1 MKKKSSQNLD
11 KINEFDKFL
20 KNILKLKRVK
30 NTSVNN
36 CSEWD
41 SINHLTIIFKLES
54 LFKLKIKNNTVPKL
68 TSYKKIIKYLNR

>member
-20 KNILKLKRVK
+20 KKILKLKRLK
-30 NTSVNN
+30 NSSINN

-54 LFKLKIKNNTVPKL
+54 LFKLKIKNNTVQKL
-68 TSYKKIIKYLNR
+68 TSYKKIIKYINR

>member
-20 KNILKLKRVK
+20 KKILKIKRVK

>member
-11 KINEFDKFL
+11 KINEFNKFL
-20 KNILKLKRVK
+20 KKILKLKRLK
-30 NTSVNN
+30 NSSINN

-54 LFKLKIKNNTVPKL
+54 LFKLKIKNNTVQKL
-68 TSYKKIIKYLNR
+68 TSYKKIIKYINR

>member
-1 MKKKSSQNLD
+1 MKMKSSQNLD

-20 KNILKLKRVK
+20 KKILKLKRVK

>member
-11 KINEFDKFL
+11 KINEFNKFL
-20 KNILKLKRVK
+20 KKILKLKRVK

>member
-20 KNILKLKRVK
+20 KKILKLKRVK